1 MLLLLILVHLALK
14 TILLISLSYYNY
26 ILLKQLIQSMKSNI
40 KLILLVLVCLK
51 QLSCQNDNN
60 TTSTTSNN
68 SIIGEWLRS
77 DYLVDTSTEYK
88 LFFYEDNANGLITEQ
103 LTTQAGII
111 SSANPFTWTL
121 NEAELVIT
129 EQNGTETITSVQ
141 FLENGNLILE
151 NFSTLEFIRQ

>member
-1 MLLLLILVHLALK
+1 
-14 TILLISLSYYNY
+14 
-26 ILLKQLIQSMKSNI
+26 MKSNI
-40 KLILLVLVCLK
+40 KLILLVLVCLT
-51 QLSCQNDNN
+51 QLSCQNDDN
-60 TTSTTSNN
+60 TTSNN

-77 DYLVDTSTEYK
+77 DYLVDTSAEYK
-88 LFFYEDNANGLITEQ
+88 LFFYEDNANGLITDQ
-103 LTTQAGII
+103 LTTQAGVI

-121 NEAELVIT
+121 NEAELIIT

>member
-1 MLLLLILVHLALK
+1 
-14 TILLISLSYYNY
+14 
-26 ILLKQLIQSMKSNI
+26 MKSNI
-40 KLILLVLVCLK
+40 KLILLVLVCLA
-51 QLSCQNDNN
+51 QFSCQNDDRKTNN
-60 TTSTTSNN
+60 ENQN

-88 LFFYEDNANGLITEQ
+88 LFFYEDNSSGLITNQ
-103 LTTQAGII
+103 LTSQAGVI

-129 EQNGTETITSVQ
+129 EQNGTETITTVQ

-151 NFSTLEFIRQ
+151 NFSTLEFIKQ

>member
-1 MLLLLILVHLALK
+1 
-14 TILLISLSYYNY
+14 
-26 ILLKQLIQSMKSNI
+26 MKSNI
-40 KLILLVLVCLK
+40 KLILLVLVCLT
-51 QLSCQNDNN
+51 QLSCQNDDN
-60 TTSTTSNN
+60 TTSNN

-77 DYLVDTSTEYK
+77 DYLVDTSAEYK

-103 LTTQAGII
+103 LTTQAGVI

-121 NEAELVIT
+121 NEAELIIT

>member
-1 MLLLLILVHLALK
+1 
-14 TILLISLSYYNY
+14 
-26 ILLKQLIQSMKSNI
+26 MKSNI
-40 KLILLVLVCLK
+40 KLILLVLVCLT
-51 QLSCQNDNN
+51 QLSCQNDDN
-60 TTSTTSNN
+60 TTSNN

-77 DYLVDTSTEYK
+77 DYLVDTSAEYK

-103 LTTQAGII
+103 LTTQAGVI

-121 NEAELVIT
+121 NEAELIIT
-129 EQNGTETITSVQ
+129 EQNGTETITSVL